1 MSLSAHDHRSRGRSK
16 SRTRESRDER
26 SRSRARPVSPP
37 TTAAKKQQPK
47 YEYASP
53 NTAYRYASPPA
64 ASDAPLS
71 MPSPPKG
78 YTQSLEA
85 QYQPH
90 VPGSFD
96 QGPLHTSH
104 AKSSPPIPSAQAQAL
119 RDTDWNDF
127 PPHERPGYV
136 PPQDYKYAQP
146 QPQNRSTAPEHGQNH
161 MSLNTSINMN
171 YGHNSAHYGTPIS
184 PTYAHNPP
192 QYPYGQPIPPHDPHP
207 IQSIQPPAAPRPTA
221 HHSLSTPNYDH
232 SGQYPHEHASRNNVR
247 PSNHRPSM
255 SYTQNSQA
263 PQPYAQNPQAQVIEI
278 APPGASLNAQ
288 PSPNLAPRMHSLSVS
303 GGSAGA
309 LTVGH
314 PGHGSLGGHGGA
326 LPPGS
331 PLLEAYHGTYQSI
344 SPMPSP
350 MMLPSHIDDGLDD
363 LAPLSPVYDS
373 DDELRRRRKHVPIYD
388 PSDDA
393 ESIMDALKHTK
404 IDPEPLIEILPGLTD
419 EQTLQLRNEYKKIHK
434 LHGRGVNVTAYI
446 KMKVSGALGKVA
458 YATALG
464 KWEGE
469 AHWANFY
476 YQSNGSRRELLIES
490 LMGRTNAEIRL
501 IKDAFRDKK
510 YSNSLEKCMKTE
522 LKADKFRTA
531 VLLVLEEKRQE
542 ESRYLSGAEI
552 RRDVG
557 DLYRA
562 LTAEKGGESA
572 MIQIVVMRSDNH
584 LREVLKVFEQTYRK
598 NFAREMLKKST
609 NLVGELL
616 AHILN
621 GVINRPVRDALLLHQ
636 ALAEEKNAKDR
647 NELLISRLVRFHWD
661 RPYFEKVKSEF
672 FTRYRKTLEQEIEE
686 STKGDFGEFCSEL
699 ARSR

>member
-16 SRTRESRDER
+16 SRTRDSRDER

-37 TTAAKKQQPK
+37 TTTARKQQPTQPK

-53 NTAYRYASPPA
+53 MSNYKYASPPA
-64 ASDAPLS
+64 APEAPLS
-71 MPSPPKG
+71 IPSPPRG
-78 YTQSLEA
+78 YAQTVEA
-85 QYQPH
+85 QYTPH
-90 VPGSFD
+90 IPGSFD
-96 QGPLHTSH
+96 SGPPSTTY
-104 AKSSPPIPSAQAQAL
+104 AQSSQYTPSAQKHVL

-146 QPQNRSTAPEHGQNH
+146 GPQDRSVEPGHAQHH
-161 MSLNTSINMN
+161 MSLNTNLNLN
-171 YGHNSAHYGTPIS
+171 YGHSSPQYGTPVS
-184 PTYAHNPP
+184 PTYAHNAP
-192 QYPYGQPIPPHDPHP
+192 QYPYGQPTSPHGARP
-207 IQSIQPPAAPRPTA
+207 IQPIQPPAAPKPTA
-221 HHSLSTPNYDH
+221 HYSQSTPSYEH
-232 SGQYPHEHASRNNVR
+232 PGQYPYTNPSQNHAR
-247 PSNHRPSM
+247 PTNHRPSM
-255 SYTQNSQA
+255 SYNQNAQA

-278 APPGASLNAQ
+278 APAGTSLNAP

-314 PGHGSLGGHGGA
+314 AGHGSLGGYGGG

-350 MMLPSHIDDGLDD
+350 VMLPSSMDDGLDD
-363 LAPLSPVYDS
+363 LAPLSPVYNS
-373 DDELRRRRKHVPIYD
+373 DEEMRRRRKHVSVYD

-393 ESIMDALKHTK
+393 ESILDALKHSK
-404 IDPEPLIEILPGLTD
+404 IDSEPLIEILPGLTD
-419 EQTLQLRNEYKKIHK
+419 EQVLELRTEYKKIHK
-434 LHGRGVNVTAYI
+434 LHGKGVNITAYI
-446 KMKVSGALGKVA
+446 KMKVPGALGKVA

-464 KWEGE
+464 RWEGE

-476 YQSNGSRRELLIES
+476 YQGNGTRRELLIES
-490 LMGRTNAEIRL
+490 LMGRTNAEIGQ
-501 IKDAFRDKK
+501 IKEAFRDKK

-522 LKADKFRTA
+522 LKADKFRVA

-542 ESRYLSGAEI
+542 ESRYLSGADI

-572 MIQIVVMRSDNH
+572 MIQIVVTRSDNH
-584 LREVLKVFEQTYRK
+584 LREVLKLFEQTYRK

-636 ALAEEKNAKDR
+636 ALAEEKGAKDR
-647 NELLISRLVRFHWD
+647 NELLISRLVRYHWD
-661 RPYFEKVKSEF
+661 RPYLEKVKTEF
-672 FTRYRKTLEQEIEE
+672 FNRYRKTLEEEIEDG
-686 STKGDFGEFCSEL
+686 TKGDFG
-699 ARSR
+699 